1 MPNCAVINCRNS
13 TAVSGRV
20 NGDVSFH
27 RFPSNPNIKEKWIK
41 ATGHNDWFP
50 TKYST
55 ICSKHFSE
63 ASFVKGKKLRLLKK
77 TAYPTIDILKTI
89 IDEEDTN
96 ESSVENTPKK
106 KLLSKLHVAHDK
118 IEKQNN
124 ENKDSKPPPPR
135 NPSPQPR
142 KRILEQ
148 DTYESLMENT
158 LKKEK
163 LLSKLHVA
171 KEKIE
176 RRNKEIKRL
185 REQNR
190 RKKVKILSLMTLFSC
205 LNRNVFSIMSR
216 LNHLTQPTLPLKN
229 FSPDS

>member
-13 TAVSGRV
+13 TTVSGRV
-20 NGDVSFH
+20 NEDVSFH
-27 RFPSNPNIKEKWIK
+27 RFPRNPNIKEKWIE
-41 ATGHNDWFP
+41 ATGHNNWFP
-50 TKYST
+50 TKFST

-63 ASFVKGKKLRLLKK
+63 SSFVKGKKLRLLIK

-89 IDEEDTN
+89 TDEEDTN
-96 ESSVENTPKK
+96 ESSVE
-106 KLLSKLHVAHDK
+106 LHVAHDK

-124 ENKDSKPPPPR
+124 ENNDPKPPPPR

-148 DTYESLMENT
+148 DTDTYESLVENT
-158 LKKEK
+158 PKNKK

-176 RRNKEIKRL
+176 RQNKEIKRL

-205 LNRNVFSIMSR
+205 LNRNVFSSMSR
-216 LNHLTQPTLPLKN
+216 LDHLKQPTLPLKN